1 MNGLYGRINCDKL
14 ERTKNG
20 AFSKR
25 AQGGKRLENS
35 REVLELTTRIGEV
48 LLKNG
53 GEIFRVQQTMQLI
66 AKSYGVDK
74 FHVYVLANGI
84 FVSLEENGYEIRR
97 QIPIEQDPP
106 QLEIASQIRYVP
118 LSSVHLG
125 RVAAVNN
132 LSREIVAKKYTV
144 SQAWERIEQIEK
156 IPFTSNMMQV
166 LASGFGSGAFCYLL
180 GGSLTDSAASFVSG
194 MLLWCFVLFIS
205 NRKANK
211 IMVNILSSALVTLTG
226 ILFYLVSFGE
236 NMDKIIIGSII
247 PLLPGVPLTNSIRD
261 FLNGDYLSG
270 TIRMI
275 DAVLVACCIALGVGV
290 VLRIFPVITGIS
302 I

>member
-1 MNGLYGRINCDKL
+1 MDTG
-14 ERTKNG
+14 
-20 AFSKR
+20 KR
-25 AQGGKRLENS
+25 ALD
-35 REVLELTTRIGEV
+35 LTVRIGEV

-53 GEIFRVQQTMQLI
+53 GEIFRVQQTMQMI
-66 AKSYGVDK
+66 AKAYGISG

-84 FVSLEENGYEIRR
+84 FASAEEDGKNICKEVCALQER
-97 QIPIEQDPP
+97 QETG
-106 QLEIASQIRYVP
+106 SQVRYIP

-132 LSREIVAKKYTV
+132 LSREIVAKKYTID
-144 SQAWERIEQIEK
+144 QAWEKINEIDR
-156 IPFTSNMMQV
+156 IPFTSNRLQV
-166 LASGFGSGAFCYLL
+166 FVSGLGSAAFCYLL
-180 GGSLTDSAASFVSG
+180 GGSLIDSAASFLSG
-194 MLLWCFVLFIS
+194 MLLWCFVLFLS
-205 NRKANK
+205 SHRANK

-226 ILFYLVSFGE
+226 MFLFHYVFGE

-275 DAVLVACCIALGVGV
+275 DAVLVACCIALGVGM
-290 VLRIFPVITGIS
+290 VLRLFPILTGLTV
-302 I
+302 

>member
-1 MNGLYGRINCDKL
+1 MKIKTENNQRQRKAGEILG
-14 ERTKNG
+14 TG
-20 AFSKR
+20 KR
-25 AQGGKRLENS
+25 ALD
-35 REVLELTTRIGEV
+35 LTVRIGEV

-53 GEIFRVQQTMQLI
+53 GEIFRVQQTMQMI
-66 AKSYGVDK
+66 AKAYGISG

-84 FVSLEENGYEIRR
+84 FASAEEDGQNICKEVCELQKR
-97 QIPIEQDPP
+97 QETG
-106 QLEIASQIRYVP
+106 SQVRYIP

-132 LSREIVAKKYTV
+132 LSREIVAKKYTID
-144 SQAWERIEQIEK
+144 QAWEKINEIDR
-156 IPFTSNMMQV
+156 IPFTSNRLQV
-166 LASGFGSGAFCYLL
+166 LVSGLGSAAFCYLL
-180 GGSLTDSAASFVSG
+180 GGSLIDSAASFLSG
-194 MLLWCFVLFIS
+194 MLLWCFVLFLS
-205 NRKANK
+205 SHRANK

-226 ILFYLVSFGE
+226 MFLFHYVFGE

-275 DAVLVACCIALGVGV
+275 DAVLVACCIALGVGM
-290 VLRIFPVITGIS
+290 VLRLFPILTGLTV
-302 I
+302 